1 MKILICSDGS
11 PQAETAIRLVTSFG
25 NPDATVLGIIENPS
39 DENPLL
45 DALKRGVQILRDRQI
60 NVELTIKSGQPI
72 EEISKRTTE
81 ANYDLVVIGAT
92 RKGDSGPLSMS
103 AKAYELIKLVRPP
116 VLVVIG
122 DRTELKKILICSG
135 GKNYINNAV
144 TLVGRLAAGT
154 QARVTLLHVMAEAP
168 ALYAD
173 LIERQEDVSRL
184 LESSSALGCNLRAE
198 KGELEALRI
207 STEVR
212 LRHGLVVHEV
222 FQEIEEG
229 AYDLVVTGSSHAT
242 GALQT
247 YIMGDVT
254 SEIVNRV
261 DCPVLV
267 ARGQN
272 EQPLT
277 LRRIFSRMVRPF
289 RPQAKSEAT

>member
-11 PQAETAIRLVTSFG
+11 PQAETAIRLVTTLA
-25 NPDATVLGIIENPS
+25 NPTAIEATVLGIIEDPS
-39 DENPLL
+39 HENPLL
-45 DALKRGVQILRDRQI
+45 DALQRGVQILRDHQI
-60 NVELTIKSGQPI
+60 NVELTIKSGHPI
-72 EEISKRTTE
+72 DEISKRTLE
-81 ANYDLVVIGAT
+81 ANYDIVVIGAT
-92 RKGDSGPLSMS
+92 RKGNSGPLSMS
-103 AKAYELIKLVRPP
+103 AKAYELIKLLRPP

-122 DRTELKKILICSG
+122 DRTALKKILICSG

-144 TLVGRLAAGT
+144 SLVGRLAAGT
-154 QARVTLLHVMAEAP
+154 STRVTLLHVMAEAP

-173 LIERQEDVSRL
+173 LLERQEDVGQL
-184 LESSSALGCNLRAE
+184 LKSSSALGRNLRAE
-198 KGELEALRI
+198 KTELEAVQI
-207 STEVR
+207 ATEVR

-222 FQEIEEG
+222 FREIEEG

-242 GALQT
+242 GAFQS

-272 EQPLT
+272 MQPIT
-277 LRRIFSRMVRPF
+277 LRHIFSRAFRSF
-289 RPQAKSEAT
+289 RPQST